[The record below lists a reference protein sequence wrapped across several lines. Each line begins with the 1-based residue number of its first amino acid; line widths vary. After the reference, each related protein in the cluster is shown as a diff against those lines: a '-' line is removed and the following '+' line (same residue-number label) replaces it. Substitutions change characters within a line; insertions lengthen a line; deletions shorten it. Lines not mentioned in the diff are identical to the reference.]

1 MRETLR
7 FYEEAEEPR
16 SAAEAE
22 AAAAAML
29 RQVLLSGM
37 EEGTVEQ
44 ERVTT
49 VPLDGSYLTA
59 LQAECLEQ
67 IGRFVEV
74 PREEAAP

>member
-1 MRETLR
+1 
-7 FYEEAEEPR
+7 
-16 SAAEAE
+16 
-22 AAAAAML
+22 ML
-29 RQVLLSGM
+29 RQVRLSGM